1 MNCDVIIV
9 GGGIHG
15 VGVAQAAAAAGYSCA
30 LLERKNLA
38 WGTSS
43 RSSKLIHGGLRYL
56 ESAQIS
62 VVRECLR
69 ERTILL
75 DLAPDLVRLVPFHIP
90 VYRHTRRRP
99 WQIRVGLS
107 LYSALAGPNPGASF
121 ASLPRSEWDDL
132 DGLTTQGLE
141 QVFRYFD
148 AQTDDARLTRSVM
161 ASARSLGAELLEG
174 TELLRADLRDDGV
187 VLACSQNGR
196 QVEMHGR
203 VLVNAA
209 GPWVNEVLGRVTPT
223 PRSRPIEWIQG
234 SHLVLDAEVARG
246 AYYLEALQDG
256 RAVFVLPWQGK
267 AMIGTTETPFHDDP
281 DKVAVLP
288 AERDYLLRTFESY
301 FGRRAWETPR
311 ILSEFAGLRVLPAV
325 EGSAFHRSRETV
337 LQTDS
342 PSHPHLLSIYGGKL
356 TAYRATA
363 ERVMTTLAPSL
374 PACQRRADT
383 ARLPLPSVA

>member
-1 MNCDVIIV
+1 M
-9 GGGIHG
+9 
-15 VGVAQAAAAAGYSCA
+15 
-30 LLERKNLA
+30 
-38 WGTSS
+38 
-43 RSSKLIHGGLRYL
+43 
-56 ESAQIS
+56 
-62 VVRECLR
+62 
-69 ERTILL
+69 
-75 DLAPDLVRLVPFHIP
+75 
-90 VYRHTRRRP
+90 
-99 WQIRVGLS
+99 
-107 LYSALAGPNPGASF
+107 
-121 ASLPRSEWDDL
+121 
-132 DGLTTQGLE
+132 
-141 QVFRYFD
+141 
-148 AQTDDARLTRSVM
+148 
-161 ASARSLGAELLEG
+161 
-174 TELLRADLRDDGV
+174 
-187 VLACSQNGR
+187 
-196 QVEMHGR
+196 
-203 VLVNAA
+203 
-209 GPWVNEVLGRVTPT
+209 
-223 PRSRPIEWIQG
+223 
-234 SHLVLDAEVARG
+234 LDAEVARG